1 MPMKA
6 YLPSVAILLATIAA
20 CPKPSSA
27 AEVKVAFLPCGTI
40 NDKSWSE
47 AGYVG
52 VVAAKEAL
60 AAKGIAM
67 SFAYSENTPPAKVE
81 GAARDYANQGY
92 SIVILHCGTYGQAA
106 VNAARAFPNTI
117 FLHSTAPADKDTPSN
132 FYYYDIAQQEGS
144 FIAGYLSGM
153 MTKKDKVAAI
163 GGFTFPAMVR
173 QVEGYLLGARYSKS
187 EIKLSRTYINTF
199 DDAVKAKEAA
209 QAQID
214 NGVDVIYGATDQA
227 ARGVFVAA
235 QNAGI
240 YAVADYADQSALAP
254 KAILASV
261 LYDFGGL
268 VKLMIVDAAEGKL
281 DHSKSYVLGMH
292 DGFGTVA
299 LNPGPAIVI
308 PQDIKEKVATITRD
322 ITDNRMIIPFG
333 ALSVSDGADKI
344 DLKTLTAK

>member
-1 MPMKA
+1 MKTFA
-6 YLPSVAILLATIAA
+6 AAFGALLMTALSCT
-20 CPKPSSA
+20 KPSYA
-27 AEVKVAFLPCGTI
+27 TEIKVAFLPCGTI

-60 AAKGIAM
+60 AAKGITM
-67 SFAYSENTPPAKVE
+67 TFAFSENTPPARVE
-81 GAARDYANQGY
+81 GAARDYASQGY

-106 VNAARAFPNTI
+106 VNAARAFPKTI
-117 FLHSTAPADKDTPSN
+117 FLHSTAPADKDPPSN

-144 FIAGYLSGM
+144 FIAGYLSGLM
-153 MTKKDKVAAI
+153 SKKDKVAAI

-173 QVEGYLLGARYSKS
+173 QVEGFLLGARYSKP
-187 EIKLSRTYINTF
+187 EIQLNRSYINTF

-214 NGVDVIYGATDQA
+214 SGVDVIYGATDQA
-227 ARGVFVAA
+227 ARGIFVAA
-235 QNAGI
+235 QNAGV

-281 DHSKSYVLGMH
+281 NHSKSYVLGMH
-292 DGFGTVA
+292 DGFGTVV
-299 LNPGPAIVI
+299 LNPGLVATI
-308 PQDIKEKVATITRD
+308 PQDAKDKVESITSE
-322 ITDNRMIIPFG
+322 ITANKMIIPFG
-333 ALSVSDGADKI
+333 PLSTSGSADKL
-344 DLKTLTAK
+344 DLSSLVSK

>member
-1 MPMKA
+1 MKVFA
-6 YLPSVAILLATIAA
+6 SIAA
-20 CPKPSSA
+20 VLSLTALTFAHPSCA

-60 AAKGIAM
+60 AATGITM
-67 SFAYSENTPPAKVE
+67 TFAYSENTPPARVE
-81 GAARDYANQGY
+81 GAARDYASQGY

-106 VNAARAFPNTI
+106 VNAARAFPKTI
-117 FLHSTAPADKDTPSN
+117 FLHSTAPADKDPPSN

-144 FIAGYLSGM
+144 FIAGYLAGLMS
-153 MTKKDKVAAI
+153 KKDKVAAI

-173 QVEGYLLGARYSKS
+173 QVEGFLLGARYAKP
-187 EIKLSRTYINTF
+187 EIQLNRSYINTF

-214 NGVDVIYGATDQA
+214 GGVDVIYGATDQA
-227 ARGVFVAA
+227 ARGIFVAA
-235 QNAGI
+235 QNAGV
-240 YAVADYADQSALAP
+240 YAVADYADQSTLAP

-261 LYDFGGL
+261 LYDFGAL
-268 VKLMIVDAAEGKL
+268 VKLMIVNAAEGKL

-292 DGFGTVA
+292 DGFGTVV
-299 LNPGPAIVI
+299 LNPALETTI
-308 PQDIKEKVATITRD
+308 PQSARDKVANITRE
-322 ITDNRMIIPFG
+322 ITASRMIIPFG
-333 ALSVSDGADKI
+333 PLSVSGSADKL
-344 DLKTLTAK
+344 DLKSLMSK